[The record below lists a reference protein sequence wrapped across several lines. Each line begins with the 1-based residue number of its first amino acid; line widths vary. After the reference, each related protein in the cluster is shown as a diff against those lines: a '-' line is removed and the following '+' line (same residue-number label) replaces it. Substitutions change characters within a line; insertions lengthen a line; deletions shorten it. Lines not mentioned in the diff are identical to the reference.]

1 METAQMLR
9 VAVVAIG
16 IFLLAEVFLAYCKK
30 RLNENYAFAWGV
42 FAVVLVICGAVPALS
57 GWSRALASQTSIFYV
72 IMGVCIVWLLFTMS
86 VNLSRLSACNQEL
99 AIQLSL
105 LNTEME
111 QVLKKYKK
119 ETGKDLMEPE
129 K

>member
-1 METAQMLR
+1 MLR
-9 VAVVAIG
+9 VAVVVIG
-16 IFLLAEVFLAYCKK
+16 FVLLAEVFLSYCKK

-57 GWSRALASQTSIFYV
+57 GWSRALASQTSVFYV
-72 IMGVCIVWLLFTMS
+72 IMGICIVWLLFTMS
-86 VNLSRLSACNQEL
+86 VNLSSLSARNQEL
-99 AIQLSL
+99 AIQVSI

-111 QVLKKYKK
+111 RVLKMYKK